1 MLLIKKYLN
10 SRLYLLTVLV
20 VSMVFWLL
28 AYLSHYEKIDV
39 NIQPKIENISLMS
52 YGIICFILLVFNRNT
67 FYFIPWVIFIPFVF
81 ARPFTALEI
90 PKTIF
95 IASGIMVLG
104 IIINLIIYRPK
115 FKLGHFFIGLAV
127 LCLAFALGG
136 INVPNDN
143 SRFQILLTFVCVVA
157 FLLLYVVISSSAKTD
172 FKTVCRLFTY
182 LGVFLVFELAVYFK
196 IQPDFKEALLNKMS
210 NVGWGIS
217 NNIALMLLFTFPFT
231 LYLVLISKN
240 IKTIFYI
247 LIMAAQCLAILF
259 TYSRGAIV
267 SMFVGLA
274 FTIPLSIW
282 KSKDRITTSISIAA
296 LLAMIGLVILYFYK
310 NRPEDFERF
319 LDIAFKMDFDD
330 FNGRK
335 TIYEDCIKSLKEFP
349 IFGKGVL
356 STFQSD
362 GTYEW
367 GHSTIL
373 QTVRT
378 MGYVGIFAMAFH
390 LIQKYLVLLYRP
402 SLWKVI
408 TASAFAISGLYG
420 LFDVSYYFIN
430 YMIPLILAMAII
442 ECLFRK
448 GGEDEYELLY

>member
-10 SRLYLLTVLV
+10 SRLYLLTVLI

-28 AYLSHYEKIDV
+28 AFLSHNEKIDI
-39 NIQPKIENISLMS
+39 NIQPKIENISLLS
-52 YGIICFILLVFNRNT
+52 YGIICFILLVFNKNT

-95 IASGIMVLG
+95 IASGIMIVGLVL
-104 IIINLIIYRPK
+104 NLIIYRPK
-115 FKLGHFFIGLAV
+115 FKMGHFFIGLAV
-127 LCLAFALGG
+127 LCLAFVLGG

-143 SRFQILLTFVCVVA
+143 SRFQILLTLVCVVA
-157 FLLLYVVISSSAKTD
+157 FLLLYVVLSSSAETN
-172 FKTVCRLFTY
+172 FKTICRLFTY
-182 LGVFLVFELAVYFK
+182 LGIFLVFELAVYFK
-196 IQPDFKEALLNKMS
+196 IQPDFKEAFLSKNS
-210 NVGWGIS
+210 TVGWGVS

-231 LYLVLISKN
+231 VYLVLISSN
-240 IKTIFYI
+240 IKAIFYV
-247 LIMAAQCLAILF
+247 LIMTLECLGILF
-259 TYSRGAIV
+259 TYSRGAMI
-267 SMFVGLA
+267 SMFVGVA
-274 FTIPLSIW
+274 FFIPFSIW
-282 KSKDRITTSISIAA
+282 KAKDRLTTSISIVVLLA
-296 LLAMIGLVILYFYK
+296 LLGFGILFCYK
-310 NRPEDFERF
+310 RYNEEFERF
-319 LDIAFKMDFDD
+319 IDVAFKMNFDD

-335 TIYEDCIKSLKEFP
+335 AIYEDCIKSLKEFP

-390 LIQKYLVLLYRP
+390 LIQKYFVLIYRP
-402 SLWKVI
+402 SLWKII

-430 YMIPLILAMAII
+430 YMIPLIMAMAII